1 MTTLFTEISLSVR
14 QAIQIREDAF
24 RPRPFLK
31 WAGGKSRLIPQLEP
45 FFPKRRMVYFEPF
58 IGGGAVFLHLA
69 AKGLIKK
76 AFLNDLNSDLA
87 GLYSVIKNTPD
98 VFIEQCLAL
107 SDEYLALSD
116 VERAEYYYNKRRQ
129 YNKGAWTNPVTRAAA
144 TVFLNKTC
152 FNGLFRVNSKGEFN
166 VPAGKYKSPTII
178 EPENIYAVCRALNE
192 TEAEITCADFSDVLE
207 NASNGDFV
215 YYDPPYRPLNR
226 TACFT
231 TYAAGGFD
239 DSEQARLASCFRK
252 LSAKGTAQMLSNS
265 DPKNA
270 DPSDGF
276 FEELYD
282 GFRIRKV
289 RASRNINSSADKRGS
304 ISELLIMNY

>member
-1 MTTLFTEISLSVR
+1 MR

-31 WAGGKSRLIPQLEP
+31 WAGGKSKLIPQLEP
-45 FFPKRRMVYFEPF
+45 FFPKKRTVYFEPF

-87 GLYSVIKNTPD
+87 GLYSVIKYTPAD
-98 VFIEQCLAL
+98 FIESCLAL
-107 SDEYLALSD
+107 SFEYLALDD
-116 VERAEYYYNKRRQ
+116 VERAEYYYDKRKQ
-129 YNKGAWTNPVTRAAA
+129 YNAGTGFESVTRAAA

-166 VPAGKYKSPTII
+166 VPAGRYKSPTII
-178 EPENIYAVCRALNE
+178 DPENIYAVSRALTE
-192 TEAEITCADFSDVLE
+192 TEAEITCADFNEALDG
-207 NASNGDFV
+207 ASKGSFV
-215 YYDPPYRPLNR
+215 YYDPPYRPLNK

-231 TYAAGGFD
+231 TYSTGGFD
-239 DSEQARLASCFRK
+239 DGEQVRLASCFRK
-252 LSAKGTAQMLSNS
+252 LADRGAVQMLSNS

-270 DPSDGF
+270 DPADSF
-276 FEELYD
+276 FEELYG
-282 GFRIRKV
+282 GFRIRRVK
-289 RASRNINSSADKRGS
+289 AARNINSSADKRGS
-304 ISELLIMNY
+304 ISELLITNY